1 VEHNAARDAGPGR
14 PDGFPDGEWQALP
27 DPLPWAA
34 ARLGPGAWDAWV
46 GARRDEAED
55 ELPVQRDVG
64 AEKLAGQEQ
73 DGQAPDARQ

>member
-64 AEKLAGQEQ
+64 AGKLAGQEQ